1 MTLRHEWYIK
11 TMAEHYMGENSKY
24 KDMFYGWDVVNEAI
38 SDGRGTYRN
47 ENENS
52 TWWRVYGSNEFII
65 NAFRFA
71 NKYVPADVELYYND
85 YGDCSALRV
94 KVLHSFLRM

>member
-47 ENENS
+47 EMRTPHGGEYMEAMS
-52 TWWRVYGSNEFII
+52 
-65 NAFRFA
+65 
-71 NKYVPADVELYYND
+71 L
-85 YGDCSALRV
+85 
-94 KVLHSFLRM
+94 